1 MLNMR
6 KDSELG
12 VNTNVYLQG
21 NRGTRKL
28 PAPDPKRSNG
38 SISLLHLLQSRKSNL
53 HRLA

>member
-1 MLNMR
+1 MR

-12 VNTNVYLQG
+12 VNTNVVYLQG

-38 SISLLHLLQSRKSNL
+38 SISLLHMLQGRKGNL
-53 HRLA
+53 HR